1 MEGVVIRDMANTDL
15 PSVLVV
21 AQQSFSTPWKINS
34 FKHEIENKEA
44 ILKVALS
51 ASELVGYVCIRTLLD
66 VTHIMDIAVLSE
78 YRQQGIGSRLLQ
90 DALNTLQHTSP
101 DVRQVT
107 LEVRESNSSA
117 IRLYNKHGF
126 SVKGKRKGYYK
137 NPVEDALIMGLD
149 REGL

>member
-1 MEGVVIRDMANTDL
+1 
-15 PSVLVV
+15 
-21 AQQSFSTPWKINS
+21 
-34 FKHEIENKEA
+34 
-44 ILKVALS
+44 
-51 ASELVGYVCIRTLLD
+51 
-66 VTHIMDIAVLSE
+66 
-78 YRQQGIGSRLLQ
+78 
-90 DALNTLQHTSP
+90 
-101 DVRQVT
+101 VRQVT